1 MKLLSRMSGSYVIS
15 ILRTTMISNVK
26 SIKRVITQ
34 TKTVVERRKNDVDL
48 LLSGSLDCFLKIF
61 SKNYE

>member
-1 MKLLSRMSGSYVIS
+1 MKLLSRMSGSYAIS
-15 ILRTTMISNVK
+15 ILHTTMISNVK

>member
-1 MKLLSRMSGSYVIS
+1 MKLLSRMSGSYVIG

-48 LLSGSLDCFLKIF
+48 LSSGSLDCFLKIF
-61 SKNYE
+61 LKKL

>member
-48 LLSGSLDCFLKIF
+48 LSSGSLDCFPKIF
-61 SKNYE
+61 LKKF

>member
-15 ILRTTMISNVK
+15 ILHTTMISNVK

-61 SKNYE
+61 SKKYE

>member
-48 LLSGSLDCFLKIF
+48 LSSGSLDCFLKIF
-61 SKNYE
+61 FKKL

>member
-15 ILRTTMISNVK
+15 ILHTTMISNVK

-48 LLSGSLDCFLKIF
+48 LSSGSLDCFLKIF
-61 SKNYE
+61 LKKL

>member
-15 ILRTTMISNVK
+15 ILHTTMISNVK

-34 TKTVVERRKNDVDL
+34 TKTVVERRENDVDL
-48 LLSGSLDCFLKIF
+48 LSSGSLDCFLKIF
-61 SKNYE
+61 MSNG

>member
-1 MKLLSRMSGSYVIS
+1 MKLLSRMSGSYAIS
-15 ILRTTMISNVK
+15 ILHTTMISNVK

-61 SKNYE
+61 FKKL